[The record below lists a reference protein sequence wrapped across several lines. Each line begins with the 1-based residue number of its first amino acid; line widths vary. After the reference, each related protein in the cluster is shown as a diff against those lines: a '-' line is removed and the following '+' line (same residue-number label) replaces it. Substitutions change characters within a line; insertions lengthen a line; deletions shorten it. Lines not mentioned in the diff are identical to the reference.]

1 MLSSQSVGQ
10 VEEGLMFFDSDVEE
24 KVRVANTLTKNSADA
39 LTKSLKSELIPLKQ
53 KFKDHKT
60 QEEKKICGYSF

>member
-1 MLSSQSVGQ
+1 MLPSQSVEQ
-10 VEEGLMFFDSDVEE
+10 AEEDLISFDSDAEE
-24 KVRVANTLTKNSADA
+24 KVGVADA

-60 QEEKKICGYSF
+60 QEEKKISGFLF